1 MKTRYVILLMATAF
15 LLVSPLSLAGQE
27 TKKERNLI
35 KSGNEYFEKEKYSD
49 AENCYKQVLEK
60 NPDSQIAK
68 FNLATTLLKQRS
80 GENNSQDSVLT
91 QQAAKLFGDVA
102 TAQSASKQLK
112 QKSFY
117 DLGRLAYDTEDYQSS
132 VDFFKESLR
141 INPADD
147 QARKNLRMAQKKL
160 QENQSNQQ
168 QQQDKD
174 QNKDQDKQQDQQQ
187 QNQPQANPPKQDKP
201 QLQNTTPDNI
211 LNAVQNE
218 EKNTRDKVNKRK
230 AQQMQGRPR
239 SQKPW

>member
-1 MKTRYVILLMATAF
+1 MTIFTSSGTFIFIGAKFQIPFILALTNLSATDWANC
-15 LLVSPLSLAGQE
+15 AG
-27 TKKERNLI
+27 TAI
-35 KSGNEYFEKEKYSD
+35 TPMS
-49 AENCYKQVLEK
+49 
-60 NPDSQIAK
+60 I

-80 GENNSQDSVLT
+80 GENNPQDSVLT